1 MPLSEKAIATRQFI
15 SLWEQGYFVQRI
27 SIEKRASLNI
37 QGTRVYLRLL
47 SSLLLIII
55 FGSLAIVHAEI
66 SDPLWAAPLAAPL
79 HDVNVGCVDLIQAG
93 NFEQFN
99 PAWQIQVGSR
109 PPAYSTEQTF
119 NGSTYALRIGNGLE
133 LPDVE
138 SVSEV
143 RHAPIALPFGATSL
157 ILRFVYW
164 PLHEAPVNVN
174 DLQQVDL
181 FDATTDQ
188 LIAPLLTVQDDA
200 RIWKAVDYDLTAY
213 AGRQVSLRF
222 RVRNDGQP
230 GRALMYIDNVEIEY
244 CAATAIPTH
253 TPSQV
258 PSGTSIPTA
267 TGLPAAT
274 VTPTPPVVIITPSPA
289 LPTADPA
296 CTNILGDPGFEGWNG
311 WQFGD
316 DPVPGLYVAEPRYA
330 GARAVQLGNPPNQP
344 TNVVT
349 FSSVRQ
355 LVTVPANITRA
366 ELRWRKL
373 LQTTQGGA
381 PGSLSDRQDLILLS
395 PTLQPIQI
403 LRREL
408 SNVGIWQEDLVDI
421 TAYRGQSF
429 YIYFNAFN
437 DGNGARTWMYLDDV
451 QLNICGVGTTGLY
464 SNNNF
469 VIATPIAIPLTSIA
483 TFTEAPIPTPSP
495 LSTPIV
501 LPNATVPISSTVTI
515 VAPAALPIMPPTA
528 TPTVPLA
535 ETVAPIEIVSP
546 TSNVNALATLPTSM
560 AISTET
566 PDTIMAP
573 DASVATAQ
581 PPIAIIATPAAAQ
594 PVWLDR
600 LGPIS
605 VLVGILV
612 LIGFIVWAILRTFR
626 NSSTP

>member
-1 MPLSEKAIATRQFI
+1 M
-15 SLWEQGYFVQRI
+15 
-27 SIEKRASLNI
+27 NI
-37 QGTRVYLRLL
+37 QGTRVRLRLL
-47 SSLLLIII
+47 PCLLLTII
-55 FGSLAIVHAEI
+55 FISFAIVHREE
-66 SDPLWAAPLAAPL
+66 PEQLWAAPPSAPL
-79 HDVNVGCVDLIQAG
+79 HDVNVGCINLIQAG
-93 NFEQFN
+93 DFEQFN
-99 PAWQIQVGSR
+99 PAWQIQAGSR

-119 NGSTYALRIGNGLE
+119 NGSTYAMRIGNGLD

-164 PLHEAPVNVN
+164 PLQEAPANVN

-188 LIAPLLTVQDDA
+188 LIVSLLAVQDDA
-200 RIWKAVDYDLTAY
+200 RLWKAVDYDLTAY

-244 CAATAIPTH
+244 CAATAIPTY

-258 PSGTSIPTA
+258 PQSTLTPTT

-274 VTPTPPVVIITPSPA
+274 QTPTVSPVVVTPTAIV
-289 LPTADPA
+289 PTADPS
-296 CTNILGDPGFEGWNG
+296 CTNILADPGFEGWGG

-316 DPVPGLYVAEPRYA
+316 DPVPGLYVAEPRFS
-330 GARAVQLGNPPNQP
+330 GARAVQLGNPPNQA
-344 TNVVT
+344 TNVLT
-349 FSSVRQ
+349 FSSIRQ
-355 LVTVPANITRA
+355 LVALPANITRA
-366 ELRWRKL
+366 ELRWWKL
-373 LQTTQGGA
+373 LQTAQGGA

-395 PTLQPIQI
+395 PALQPIQI

-408 SNVGIWQEDLVDI
+408 SNAGIWQEDIVDL

-451 QLNICGVGTTGLY
+451 QLNICGVGTTGIY

-469 VIATPIAIPLTSIA
+469 VVATPIAIPLTSVA

-495 LSTPIV
+495 LPTQIV
-501 LPNATVPISSTVTI
+501 PATAIVAPSPTATVN
-515 VAPAALPIMPPTA
+515 APAALPILPPPA
-528 TPTVPLA
+528 TPTV
-535 ETVAPIEIVSP
+535 APITISSP
-546 TSNVNALATLPTSM
+546 TSNVNALATLPTSI
-560 AISTET
+560 AVSTET
-566 PDTIMAP
+566 PQAIVVP
-573 DASVATAQ
+573 DSSVATAQ
-581 PPIAIIATPAAAQ
+581 PPVAIVATPAAAQ

-626 NSSTP
+626 NSRAP